1 MLDVFYQC
9 NEIVK
14 SRCIGGNF
22 QAWRRVEFNGV
33 ALAETRPPLESIF
46 YSIGMVSV

>member
-9 NEIVK
+9 NETVK

-33 ALAETRPPLESIF
+33 ALAEIRPSLKMIF
-46 YSIGMVSV
+46 CSIGIVSV